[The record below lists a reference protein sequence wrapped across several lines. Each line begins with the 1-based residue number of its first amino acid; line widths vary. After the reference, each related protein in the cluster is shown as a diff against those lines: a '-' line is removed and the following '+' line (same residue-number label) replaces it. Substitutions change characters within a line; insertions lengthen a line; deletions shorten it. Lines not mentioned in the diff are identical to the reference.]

1 MSEDKKNNSKEPVDE
16 SKVDWSTLG
25 EDWGKLY
32 FGKDETPPELMKRM
46 GSNELLNVLNRM
58 IDEDFKANSGD
69 GIDFAAVRQYV
80 DGFKK
85 TVGCADLLLPGDS
98 AFDEKFCQLS
108 EIVLNEFDID
118 VLCPMAIIDCG
129 VCNDEASGILISPE
143 CIAVLNG
150 GEEDGWVDWPDF
162 KAAGFAAK
170 LDENRVKIYEFDSDS
185 WCTVNVS
192 RCGLSVDDAEKFF
205 DGLLSLICETKKG

>member
-1 MSEDKKNNSKEPVDE
+1 MNESEAKEIKA
-16 SKVDWSTLG
+16 SN
-25 EDWGKLY
+25 GK
-32 FGKDETPPELMKRM
+32 E
-46 GSNELLNVLNRM
+46 
-58 IDEDFKANSGD
+58 
-69 GIDFAAVRQYV
+69 IDFAAVRQCLDALREYEAKSEKANSGEEIDFAAIRQYV
-80 DGFKK
+80 ESFKK
-85 TVGCADLLLPGDS
+85 TVGCADILLPDDS
-98 AFDEKFCQLS
+98 AFDEKFGQLS

-162 KAAGFAAK
+162 KTTGLATK
-170 LDENRVKIYEFDSDS
+170 LDANRVKIYEFDSDS

-192 RCGLSVDDAEKFF
+192 RCGLSAEDAAKFF
-205 DGLLSLICETKKG
+205 GGLLSLVRETKKG